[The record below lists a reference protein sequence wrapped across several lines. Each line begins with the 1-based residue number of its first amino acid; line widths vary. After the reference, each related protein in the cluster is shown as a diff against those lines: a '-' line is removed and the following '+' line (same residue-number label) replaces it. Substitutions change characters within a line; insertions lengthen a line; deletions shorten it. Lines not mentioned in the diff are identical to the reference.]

1 MSVNDQE
8 DFDLMS
14 EANPEP
20 DQELTPVSGHG
31 KMPLVLLGF
40 WIANIAFFFYYFV
53 KFGLADLGDW
63 LSK

>member
-20 DQELTPVSGHG
+20 DQELTPESGHG
-31 KMPLVLLGF
+31 KMPLILLGF
-40 WIANIAFFFYYFV
+40 WIANISFFFYYFV
-53 KFGLADLGDW
+53 KFGWADLVEW